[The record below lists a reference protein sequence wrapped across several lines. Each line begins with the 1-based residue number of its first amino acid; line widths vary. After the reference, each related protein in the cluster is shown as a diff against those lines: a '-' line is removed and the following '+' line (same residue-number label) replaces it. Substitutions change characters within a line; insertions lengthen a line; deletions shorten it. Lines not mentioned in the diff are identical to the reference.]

1 MPTKKKTRPARKTR
15 SAARRGAAAVSARV
29 GAASAQDQTD
39 RERFERLL
47 KQFTFQW
54 ECVFDRQGRVIAEED
69 PDDPGG
75 VTKYGID
82 KSGHPNLTADQIRNL
97 TEDEAVEI
105 YYAGE
110 WASSHATDLAVP
122 LGEIAFDMT
131 VLDGGGR
138 AMRALQGACGLTGA
152 DIDGAWGPTTRKAAS
167 DAAADPG
174 RLLRSADRMLDW
186 RAARYHNLVE
196 DHPKLAKYLRGWL
209 NRTNALRE
217 YLNVPDFA

>member
-1 MPTKKKTRPARKTR
+1 MKKEKTIQRTAKSTSRR
-15 SAARRGAAAVSARV
+15 AATV
-29 GAASAQDQTD
+29 ASDNGDSD
-39 RERFERLL
+39 RERFERIL
-47 KQFTFQW
+47 KKFTFKW

-82 KSGHPNLTADQIRNL
+82 KSGHPNLSAAQIRNL
-97 TEDEAVEI
+97 TEEQASEI

-110 WASSHATDLAVP
+110 WADAHASELTVP

-131 VLDGGGR
+131 VLDGRGR

-152 DIDGAWGPTTRKAAS
+152 DIDGGWGPTTRKAAS
-167 DAAADPG
+167 ETAQDKD
-174 RLLRSADRMLDW
+174 RLMRAADRMLDW

-196 DHPKLAKYLRGWL
+196 ENPKLGKFLKGWL
-209 NRTNALRE
+209 NRTDALRE
-217 YLNVPDFA
+217 FLDVPDVA